1 LMKQGQYSPLSVAE
15 MAFVLYA
22 ANEGYLND
30 VPVNKVVAYEA
41 AMLADMKSNHGD
53 LMAQINESG
62 DYNDDIS
69 TAMESALD
77 NFKANGVY

>member
-1 LMKQGQYSPLSVAE
+1 MKQAQYSPLSVAE
-15 MAFVLYA
+15 MAFTLYA

-30 VPVNKVVAYEA
+30 VDVKKVVDYEA

-53 LMAQINESG
+53 LINKINESG
-62 DYNDDIS
+62 DYNDDIA
-69 TAMESALD
+69 TEMKAALD